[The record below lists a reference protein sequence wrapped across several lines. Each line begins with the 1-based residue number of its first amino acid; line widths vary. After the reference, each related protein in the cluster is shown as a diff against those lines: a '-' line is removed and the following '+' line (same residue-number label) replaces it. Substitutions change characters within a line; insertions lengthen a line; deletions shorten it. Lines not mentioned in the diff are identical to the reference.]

1 MTHVGDVVFD
11 ATMDSI
17 GVSGVQAVNVSSYT
31 VDNLPETL
39 YLPAYTMSPEEIIK
53 GDVLFF
59 NVDFFSDPIEIKEE
73 WGPVLDEN
81 GNPELDEN
89 GNEKQ
94 EIKSYYYEDED
105 GNKITTSPQNMAEQL
120 RDTIS
125 SWYVS
130 LRNIALVMMMIV
142 LLYIGIRML
151 ISTLASDKAKYRQ
164 MLYDWLVGLVIL
176 FFMHYIMA
184 FSVTLVN
191 QLTKVVSS
199 RVDENG
205 FTVIIPDDTN
215 SKLTDYIKS
224 TGNEEL
230 KEAIVNEKLESDEN
244 GDFVVYPTNLLGKM
258 RLELQLAN
266 WGTDYIGYAICFIV
280 LVLYTLFFAF
290 TYTKRV
296 LYMAFLTLMAPLV
309 AVTYPIDKVSDGSAQ
324 GFNKWLKEYVFNLL
338 IQPMHLLLYYIL
350 VTSAFDLASE
360 NLIYSLVA
368 IGFMLP
374 AEKLLRSFFGF
385 EKASTPGA
393 FAGAA
398 GGALAM
404 QGINKLGSLMKGGSK
419 NSGSGS
425 SSGGSSD
432 SEGNTQPKM
441 RGNVDE
447 AMLTSGENEN
457 NNENNNESEN
467 NNVDAGGPSA
477 ADATEYNN
485 EDPVKRA
492 ERENLEEKLADGQ
505 LTEDE
510 LTPEQKQMLGLGG
523 NQDGKEGNNEEGKDD
538 EPQITARRLGERH
551 RMVGAQRKSGGR
563 IKRKLKSVSKGVA
576 ASAKYKLKK
585 APGYMAKGLVR
596 FAGAGGLAAVGVA
609 AGIATGDPSNAFA
622 YGATAGGVGL
632 GVTNT
637 MLNQKLGNEQYRAAR
652 DSVRNSPEFEELNA
666 KEYMKKFKKDNKDL
680 LVKNF
685 DKEKAKEMAEKGGI
699 VDQFLDNNISDIDD
713 IMAAQKM
720 IDDGDA
726 KDIKEAIAFTKYAN
740 RVGSDYN
747 TDKREKWVEAFADE
761 YKRKVGLD
769 DARAKKTASQ
779 TMNKVAT
786 FNKKKKTNYK

>member
-125 SWYVS
+125 SWYVA

-215 SKLTDYIKS
+215 SKLTDYIKN

-230 KEAIVNEKLESDEN
+230 IDAIVNEKLESDEN

-425 SSGGSSD
+425 SSGDSSNSEDNTKPKMKGDVDETMLTAGAMGGNGSS
-432 SEGNTQPKM
+432 SSGSGSSSGGIGGAT
-441 RGNVDE
+441 GGIGGSSGGGGSSSSGG
-447 AMLTSGENEN
+447 AGTSGG
-457 NNENNNESEN
+457 STSGGSIKDKIIGKGK
-467 NNVDAGGPSA
+467 DAGKYMLKSIGRKA
-477 ADATEYNN
+477 MD
-485 EDPVKRA
+485 VKDTLNPK
-492 ERENLEEKLADGQ
+492 NLAKMA
-505 LTEDE
+505 
-510 LTPEQKQMLGLGG
+510 
-523 NQDGKEGNNEEGKDD
+523 
-538 EPQITARRLGERH
+538 
-551 RMVGAQRKSGGR
+551 
-563 IKRKLKSVSKGVA
+563 KRKIKGTMKGMK

-585 APGYMAKGLVR
+585 APGYIVKGGGKTLIR
-596 FAGAGGLAAVGVA
+596 AAGAGGLAAAGVA

-632 GVTNT
+632 GLTNT
-637 MLNQKLGNEQYRAAR
+637 LLNQEGSAEYKAAR
-652 DSVRNSPEFEELNA
+652 DSARNTPEFEGLRQ
-666 KEYMKKFKKDNKDL
+666 KEYIRQFKAQYEELLKNNFGRNK
-680 LVKNF
+680 
-685 DKEKAKEMAEKGGI
+685 AEDMLAKGGT
-699 VDQFLDNNISDIDD
+699 VEQCLRNNIDD
-713 IMAAQKM
+713 IDNIMAVQKM
-720 IDDGDA
+720 VDDGEIGN
-726 KDIKEAIAFTKYAN
+726 IKEGIAVAKYAK
-740 RVGSDYN
+740 RVGSDYD
-747 TDKREKWVEAFADE
+747 TDKRGDWEETFADE
-761 YKRKVGLD
+761 YRRKVGMD
-769 DARAKKTASQ
+769 DTRAKQSATQ
-779 TMNKVAT
+779 TMDKVAK

>member
-1 MTHVGDVVFD
+1 MTSVGDVVFD
-11 ATMDSI
+11 ATMDSL

-125 SWYVS
+125 SWYVA

-215 SKLTDYIKS
+215 SKLTDYIKN

-230 KEAIVNEKLESDEN
+230 IDAIVNEKLESDEN

-374 AEKLLRSFFGF
+374 AERLLRSFFGF

-398 GGALAM
+398 GGAF
-404 QGINKLGSLMKGGSK
+404 S
-419 NSGSGS
+419 
-425 SSGGSSD
+425 
-432 SEGNTQPKM
+432 
-441 RGNVDE
+441 
-447 AMLTSGENEN
+447 
-457 NNENNNESEN
+457 
-467 NNVDAGGPSA
+467 
-477 ADATEYNN
+477 Y
-485 EDPVKRA
+485 
-492 ERENLEEKLADGQ
+492 
-505 LTEDE
+505 
-510 LTPEQKQMLGLGG
+510 
-523 NQDGKEGNNEEGKDD
+523 
-538 EPQITARRLGERH
+538 AR
-551 RMVGAQRKSGGR
+551 
-563 IKRKLKSVSKGVA
+563 
-576 ASAKYKLKK
+576 
-585 APGYMAKGLVR
+585 
-596 FAGAGGLAAVGVA
+596 
-609 AGIATGDPSNAFA
+609 N
-622 YGATAGGVGL
+622 
-632 GVTNT
+632 
-637 MLNQKLGNEQYRAAR
+637 
-652 DSVRNSPEFEELNA
+652 
-666 KEYMKKFKKDNKDL
+666 
-680 LVKNF
+680 
-685 DKEKAKEMAEKGGI
+685 
-699 VDQFLDNNISDIDD
+699 
-713 IMAAQKM
+713 
-720 IDDGDA
+720 
-726 KDIKEAIAFTKYAN
+726 
-740 RVGSDYN
+740 
-747 TDKREKWVEAFADE
+747 
-761 YKRKVGLD
+761 
-769 DARAKKTASQ
+769 
-779 TMNKVAT
+779 
-786 FNKKKKTNYK
+786 

>member
-1 MTHVGDVVFD
+1 MHLGIGALIVGIAGALLVQFTQVGNIVFD
-11 ATMDSI
+11 ITMDSI
-17 GVSGVQAVNVSSYT
+17 GVSGVQSVNVSSYT

-105 GNKITTSPQNMAEQL
+105 GNQITTSPQNMAEQL

-125 SWYVS
+125 TWYVA

-215 SKLTDYIKS
+215 SKLTDYIKN

-441 RGNVDE
+441 RGNIDE
-447 AMLTSGENEN
+447 AVLTSGESEKG
-457 NNENNNESEN
+457 NNESEN
-467 NNVDAGGPSA
+467 NNADAGGPSA
-477 ADATEYNN
+477 ADAAEYNN

-510 LTPEQKQMLGLGG
+510 LTSEQKQMLGLGG
-523 NQDGKEGNNEEGKDD
+523 KQEGK
-538 EPQITARRLGERH
+538 
-551 RMVGAQRKSGGR
+551 
-563 IKRKLKSVSKGVA
+563 
-576 ASAKYKLKK
+576 
-585 APGYMAKGLVR
+585 
-596 FAGAGGLAAVGVA
+596 
-609 AGIATGDPSNAFA
+609 
-622 YGATAGGVGL
+622 
-632 GVTNT
+632 
-637 MLNQKLGNEQYRAAR
+637 
-652 DSVRNSPEFEELNA
+652 
-666 KEYMKKFKKDNKDL
+666 
-680 LVKNF
+680 
-685 DKEKAKEMAEKGGI
+685 
-699 VDQFLDNNISDIDD
+699 
-713 IMAAQKM
+713 
-720 IDDGDA
+720 
-726 KDIKEAIAFTKYAN
+726 
-740 RVGSDYN
+740 
-747 TDKREKWVEAFADE
+747 
-761 YKRKVGLD
+761 
-769 DARAKKTASQ
+769 
-779 TMNKVAT
+779 
-786 FNKKKKTNYK
+786 